1 MNEYFSQCHLLFFLS
16 THTGKNPPLERSIP
30 EDKKIARFMKDIPAS
45 MSFIGNTGTGDRPD
59 ESNSSK
65 TAQLI
70 NSSFQAAFETGHR
83 KVAGIFSLPGGL
95 NEALVKEA
103 LLSLKLL
110 DFCLGPDT
118 DGGIWLL
125 GMNRYDP
132 AVIMEM
138 PWHGKNLAKAITRII
153 GQEKKI
159 MYRLP
164 YL

>member
-1 MNEYFSQCHLLFFLS
+1 MNEYFSQCHLLLFLS
-16 THTGKNPPLERSIP
+16 TRIGKNPPLERGIP
-30 EDKKIARFMKDIPAS
+30 EDGKIAGLIKDIPAS
-45 MSFIGNTGTGDRPD
+45 MSFIENTETGDQPD
-59 ESNSSK
+59 ESSSSE

-70 NSSFQAAFETGHR
+70 NSSFRAAFEAGHR
-83 KVAGIFSLPGGL
+83 KVAGIFSLPCGL
-95 NEALVKEA
+95 TTELVREA
-103 LLSLKLL
+103 LLSLKPL

-125 GMNRYDP
+125 GMNRYEP
-132 AVIMEM
+132 VVITEM
-138 PWHGKNLAKAITRII
+138 PWHGKNLAKTITRII